1 MDQRHSRRDVLS
13 CLLHLV
19 RVVAVLGTPTLR
31 ACVRACVCVSVTPR
45 GKRDDSPPKPRGR
58 LSVRRGVSEQ
68 NRGVSSVLGYEG
80 KNMLWDSSSSEN
92 DTRMSTPP
100 QMFFFLHSHIGQ
112 EQLGG
117 KPDLRACRQVAGR
130 NCEFPPHKLTMTMTV
145 VRGWREAGR
154 FCVSGL
160 ADWCCVY
167 IDASSAVLGVSEKQ
181 QEAAVKLDK
190 TVTIIKS
197 KQLWPPSS
205 CDHDA
210 LGEDQIGRY

>member
-100 QMFFFLHSHIGQ
+100 PMFFFFYTHI
-112 EQLGG
+112 
-117 KPDLRACRQVAGR
+117 
-130 NCEFPPHKLTMTMTV
+130 
-145 VRGWREAGR
+145 
-154 FCVSGL
+154 
-160 ADWCCVY
+160 
-167 IDASSAVLGVSEKQ
+167 
-181 QEAAVKLDK
+181 
-190 TVTIIKS
+190 
-197 KQLWPPSS
+197 
-205 CDHDA
+205 
-210 LGEDQIGRY
+210 